1 MKIMNS
7 TSIETL
13 NSQLLRRPEPVREN
27 LARYI
32 SEHLDEIE
40 NEMQYSDEP
49 ISDEL
54 RAELE
59 LREAEYELKPNE
71 GVSWDDLKKRL
82 LTPR

>member
-1 MKIMNS
+1 MNS

-13 NSQLLRRPEPVREN
+13 NAQLLRRPEPVREN
-27 LARYI
+27 LVAYI

-40 NEMQYSDEP
+40 NEMEYFDGP

-54 RAELE
+54 RTELE
-59 LREAEYELKPNE
+59 LREAGHALNPNE